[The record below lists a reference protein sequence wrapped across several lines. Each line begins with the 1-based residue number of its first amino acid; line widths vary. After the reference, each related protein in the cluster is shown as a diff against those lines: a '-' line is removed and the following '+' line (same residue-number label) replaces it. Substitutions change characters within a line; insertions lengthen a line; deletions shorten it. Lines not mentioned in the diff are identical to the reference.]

1 MTNTVGADVTSHQ
14 ATGLSAGTTYYFR
27 VRATNTAGDSANTTT
42 SNAATRTT
50 VTLAATTPDASET
63 GPTNGIFS
71 VTRIGSSGDLTVNYA
86 ITGSAINGADYTA
99 LTGSVIIPNGQS
111 FANVTVTPVN
121 DTIAELTENV
131 ILTLSSGTGYTIGT
145 SNVATVTL
153 ADDDTVVLPASLTAL
168 WRFDEGS
175 GTLAYDTANGTAQ
188 NGTLIGTPTFVP
200 GKIGNA
206 LQFNG
211 TSQWVSVNSAT
222 DINPTAAI
230 SLAVWAK
237 ADAGATNWNASQTF
251 LSKRNAY
258 ILGPVNATS
267 KSIQLRLHIGGAWK
281 TATFTPTFD
290 LTQWHH
296 YAATYDGANMKLYMD
311 GALVRTQAQTGAISP
326 DTGVLAIGRDDGQ
339 ARYFKGTLD
348 EARVYNTA
356 ITATDINA
364 LFNQPALSAT
374 GLKVSSGNSPSYSFQ
389 NNALAVGA
397 NPYGKTT
404 DTFTKIPGKYLGST
418 YLRTANADGLT
429 TGSNLLTF
437 TANQKVTVYVAHS
450 DSYVTKPSW
459 LRVFADTGDN
469 ILSSNGTFSVYKK
482 TLSAGTFTL
491 GGNTMSGLTNNGM
504 YSVLLSPV
512 L

>member
-1 MTNTVGADVTSHQ
+1 
-14 ATGLSAGTTYYFR
+14 
-27 VRATNTAGDSANTTT
+27 
-42 SNAATRTT
+42 
-50 VTLAATTPDASET
+50 
-63 GPTNGIFS
+63 
-71 VTRIGSSGDLTVNYA
+71 
-86 ITGSAINGADYTA
+86 
-99 LTGSVIIPNGQS
+99 
-111 FANVTVTPVN
+111 
-121 DTIAELTENV
+121 
-131 ILTLSSGTGYTIGT
+131 
-145 SNVATVTL
+145 
-153 ADDDTVVLPASLTAL
+153 
-168 WRFDEGS
+168 
-175 GTLAYDTANGTAQ
+175 
-188 NGTLIGTPTFVP
+188 
-200 GKIGNA
+200 
-206 LQFNG
+206 
-211 TSQWVSVNSAT
+211 
-222 DINPTAAI
+222 
-230 SLAVWAK
+230 
-237 ADAGATNWNASQTF
+237 
-251 LSKRNAY
+251 
-258 ILGPVNATS
+258 
-267 KSIQLRLHIGGAWK
+267 
-281 TATFTPTFD
+281 
-290 LTQWHH
+290 
-296 YAATYDGANMKLYMD
+296 MKLYVD

-469 ILSSNGTFSVYKK
+469 ILSSKGTFSVYKK